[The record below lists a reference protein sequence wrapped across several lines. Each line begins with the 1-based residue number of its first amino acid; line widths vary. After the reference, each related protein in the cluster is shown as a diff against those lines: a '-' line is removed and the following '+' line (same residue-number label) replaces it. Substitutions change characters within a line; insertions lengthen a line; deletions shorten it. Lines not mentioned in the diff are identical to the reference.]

1 MKKNVLICIPA
12 FDQKIHLQTISSIIS
27 TRDTLLQA
35 KIGCGMM
42 WIRDSLVTRAR
53 NKLVDT
59 FLKQE
64 EYTHLFFIDADII
77 FHPQEFIR
85 VLLFEK
91 PITAAGYPIKREEP
105 IEPGDASQGGCINF
119 PLGKYDLSDN
129 DKGFKRV
136 NYAGTGFMCIER
148 KVFKTIID
156 KYPSIKYQTD
166 VQAKINEKRETSEVI
181 GKEEFAFFDCGI
193 QGNGILKDPEN
204 TKRYLSEDFYFCQ
217 LWSQCG
223 GEIWADLTSNLK
235 HIGIKNY
242 ERKPILKFKETKD
255 E

>member
-1 MKKNVLICIPA
+1 M
-12 FDQKIHLQTISSIIS
+12 
-27 TRDTLLQA
+27 
-35 KIGCGMM
+35 
-42 WIRDSLVTRAR
+42 
-53 NKLVDT
+53 
-59 FLKQE
+59 
-64 EYTHLFFIDADII
+64 
-77 FHPQEFIR
+77 
-85 VLLFEK
+85 LFEK
-91 PITAAGYPIKREEP
+91 PITAAGYPLKHEEP
-105 IEPGDASQGGCINF
+105 IEAGDASQGWCINF

-129 DKGFKRV
+129 DKGFKKV

-181 GKEEFAFFDCGI
+181 GKEEYAFFDCGI